1 MMVVISSPKAATAS
15 MGRSTNDRA
24 LRDRPRR
31 GGLLAFAALM
41 IVGSAVAAA
50 VLVDRAGQTQEVLAA
65 RVSVAEGHTIT
76 RDDLVTKRVAGIAD
90 SFAVSE
96 ANSLV
101 GTTAVVGV
109 VPGQIITEQMV
120 TESPT
125 PAAGES
131 LVGLNLDPSRA
142 PSAGL
147 EAGDH
152 VTVVAVTSGE
162 NGANADELEAP
173 PVLATD
179 ARVFEA
185 TGSAVE
191 GGGVLITLVVA
202 EADAVRISAYSTAGR
217 VAIVETAA
225 PAEGGG
231 A

>member
-1 MMVVISSPKAATAS
+1 MMVLTSSPRGPTALT
-15 MGRSTNDRA
+15 GRRTDDRGP
-24 LRDRPRR
+24 RDRPRR

-41 IVGSAVAAA
+41 IVGSAVAVA
-50 VLVDRAGQTQEVLAA
+50 VLVNRAGETEEVLAA
-65 RVSVAEGHTIT
+65 RVGVAEGHTIT
-76 RDDLVTKRVAGIAD
+76 RGDLVTKRVAGIAD
-90 SFAVSE
+90 AFPVGDA
-96 ANSLV
+96 ASLI
-101 GTTAVVGV
+101 GSTAVVGV

-125 PAAGES
+125 PGTGES

-147 EAGDH
+147 KAGDH
-152 VTVVAVTSGE
+152 VTVVAVSSGE
-162 NGANADELEAP
+162 NGANPDELQAP

-179 ARVFEA
+179 ARVFDTA
-185 TGSAVE
+185 GSAVE

-202 EADAVRISAYSTAGR
+202 EADAARIAAYSTAGR

-231 A
+231 S